1 MTCQWEGIVKIQRP
15 ITSSVANPPVLIYSA
30 DRYIFAEQL
39 MTELEMDD
47 LFGAGLKVY
56 VQAEL
61 LPNGMLIIDAET
73 ATAEGDF

>member
-1 MTCQWEGIVKIQRP
+1 MTHQWKGIVKIQRP
-15 ITSSVANPPVLIYSA
+15 ITSNQVNPPVLIYSA

-39 MTELEMDD
+39 MPEQDMDD
-47 LFGAGLKVY
+47 LFGTELKVY

-61 LPNGMLIIDAET
+61 LPSGMLIIDAET